1 MTISDEGIHHQTNAP
16 RAECI
21 RCRTVYPP
29 HLVWWAFRTRR
40 AALNASCPVYR
51 KRVCRA
57 CEQTARDQRKQRNRW
72 AVKAHGTIRRH
83 ATGLRIE
90 KEELITIYGWDPQRL
105 ADDAEHQYASA
116 CNYCGK
122 PYAGMGHGSGDI
134 TLDVQDRDRPPYY
147 GQVQGRGVRRR
158 RVILRLGD
166 LGGQCCWGG
175 LLFCG
180 GVGGELRFAEDVE
193 AEVAA

>member
-1 MTISDEGIHHQTNAP
+1 M
-16 RAECI
+16 
-21 RCRTVYPP
+21 
-29 HLVWWAFRTRR
+29 WWAFRTRR
-40 AALNASCPVYR
+40 AALNTSCPVYR

-147 GQVQGRGVRRR
+147 CTNTKWCCQTCNRRKGVMIPEEFEADRQMWDLWKRSASEPPEQGV
-158 RVILRLGD
+158 
-166 LGGQCCWGG
+166 
-175 LLFCG
+175 LF
-180 GVGGELRFAEDVE
+180 
-193 AEVAA
+193 